1 MIRPD
6 FTVALARRENTKVYL
21 DVCLSAE
28 YGPAQRFYVM
38 RGYVPDGEGVYY
50 EEHVLKKDE
59 VC

>member
-38 RGYVPDGEGVYY
+38 RGYVPDGE
-50 EEHVLKKDE
+50 DE